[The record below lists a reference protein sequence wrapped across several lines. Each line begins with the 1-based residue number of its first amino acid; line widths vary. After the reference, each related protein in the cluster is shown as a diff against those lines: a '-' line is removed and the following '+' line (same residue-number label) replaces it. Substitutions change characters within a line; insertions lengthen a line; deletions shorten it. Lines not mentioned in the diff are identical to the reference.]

1 MKHSIQLVALGLL
14 LTSTVATAQY
24 YPYVPY
30 ERHSVPANDYSRGY
44 NQGAAS
50 AYSGMSQGSNMFM
63 GSFATGMSIAQPNVV
78 PVPVPAQPAPPAVLP
93 YALNYTPVPPVGY
106 GVVPQPYGPIYTVP
120 YVR

>member
-1 MKHSIQLVALGLL
+1 MKHSIRLATLGLL

-30 ERHSVPANDYSRGY
+30 ERHSVPANDYARGY

-63 GSFATGMSIAQPNVV
+63 GSFATGMSITRPNLV
-78 PVPVPAQPAPPAVLP
+78 PVPVQPTGPAVLP

-106 GVVPQPYGPIYTVP
+106 GVVPQPYGPVYAVP